1 VKSNYRYVLPEIQA
15 LLGSK
20 DLFAKAKGEPT
31 RFSYADA
38 LLALG
43 AQNPD
48 IVSLDADV
56 SKSMKTTMFAAKYP
70 ERSFNFGI
78 AEQNMMAAAA
88 GMATTGLVPFANTYA
103 VFASMRALDQV
114 RNSIHYPRLNVKI
127 AASHSGITPGPD
139 GVTHQAQED
148 LSIMRALAGSTVIA
162 PADPTSTRMAVHAA
176 AAYDG
181 PVYLSFTRDPVPVLY
196 DEGFP
201 FKIGKAVVVREGSDV
216 AIVANRDLVVQ
227 ALIAA
232 ELLAKKG
239 IQARVIDCHTLKPL
253 DERTILAAARDTGAV
268 VTAENNI
275 IFGGLGSAVAEL
287 LVEKLPTPMKR
298 IGVQD
303 TFAESGPYLEVIDKY
318 GLTARHIVKAV
329 NDVLR
334 RKPVPSPA
342 AVRKAK
348 PAAPA
353 ARKVAAKSNANRKSA
368 RTRKTP
374 RR

>member
-1 VKSNYRYVLPEIQA
+1 MKSNYRYVLPEIQA
-15 LLGSK
+15 LLAAK
-20 DLFAKAKGEPT
+20 DLFAKAKSEPT
-31 RFSYADA
+31 RYSYADA
-38 LLALG
+38 LLKLG
-43 AQNPD
+43 GQNPD
-48 IVSLDADV
+48 VVSLDADV
-56 SKSMKTTMFAAKYP
+56 SKSMKTTMFAARFP

-88 GMATTGLVPFANTYA
+88 GMATTGLIPFANTYA
-103 VFASMRALDQV
+103 VFASMRALDMV
-114 RNSIHYPRLNVKI
+114 RNSIHYPHLNVKI

-196 DEGFP
+196 DESFP
-201 FKIGKAVVVREGSDV
+201 FKIGKAVLVREGKDA
-216 AIVANRDLVVQ
+216 AIFANRDLVVQ

-232 ELLAKKG
+232 ERLAKMG
-239 IQARVIDCHTLKPL
+239 IDVRVIDCHTLKPL
-253 DERTILAAARDTGAV
+253 DERMVLKAARDTGAI

-275 IFGGLGSAVAEL
+275 IYGGLGSAVAEV
-287 LVEKLPTPMKR
+287 LVEQCPIPMKR
-298 IGVQD
+298 VGVGN

-329 NDVLR
+329 NDVLKRRPKAAVKAKSQAKPTAAPR
-334 RKPVPSPA
+334 RKTKKNPS
-342 AVRKAK
+342 RSK
-348 PAAPA
+348 
-353 ARKVAAKSNANRKSA
+353 R
-368 RTRKTP
+368 
-374 RR
+374 

>member
-1 VKSNYRYVLPEIQA
+1 MKSKYRYVLPEIQA
-15 LLGSK
+15 LLGAK

-43 AQNPD
+43 GLNPD
-48 IVSLDADV
+48 VVSLDADV

-88 GMATTGLVPFANTYA
+88 GMATTGLIPFANTYA

-148 LSIMRALAGSTVIA
+148 LSIMRSIAGSTVIA

-176 AAYDG
+176 AAYEG

-196 DEGFP
+196 DESFP
-201 FKIGKAVVVREGSDV
+201 FRIGKAVVVREGKDA

-232 ELLAKKG
+232 ELLARKG
-239 IQARVIDCHTLKPL
+239 IDVRVIDCHTLKPFDAQTVL
-253 DERTILAAARDTGAV
+253 KAARDTGAI

-275 IFGGLGSAVAEL
+275 IFGGLGSAVAEVL
-287 LVEKLPTPMKR
+287 AEKLPTPMQR
-298 IGVQD
+298 VGVQD
-303 TFAESGPYLEVIDKY
+303 TFAESGPYLDVIDKY

-329 NDVLR
+329 NAVLK
-334 RKPVPSPA
+334 RKPALEVKRRAKSPA
-342 AVRKAK
+342 QFKAK
-348 PAAPA
+348 VDS
-353 ARKVAAKSNANRKSA
+353 KKSKAKGN
-368 RTRKTP
+368 P
-374 RR
+374 RRSR

>member
-1 VKSNYRYVLPEIQA
+1 MKSKYRYVLPEIQA
-15 LLGSK
+15 LLASP
-20 DLFAKAKGEPT
+20 DLFAKARSEPT
-31 RFSYADA
+31 RYSYADA

-43 AQNPD
+43 EQNPEV
-48 IVSLDADV
+48 VSLDADV
-56 SKSMKTTMFAAKYP
+56 SKSMKTTLFAARFP

-88 GMATTGLVPFANTYA
+88 GMATTGLIPFANTYA
-103 VFASMRALDQV
+103 VFASMRALDMV

-148 LSIMRALAGSTVIA
+148 LSIMRSIAGATVIA

-181 PVYLSFTRDPVPVLY
+181 PVYLSFTRDPAPVLY
-196 DEGFP
+196 DDTFP
-201 FKIGKAVVVREGSDV
+201 FSIGKAVVVRQGTDATV
-216 AIVANRDLVVQ
+216 IANRDLVIQ

-232 ELLAKKG
+232 ELLARRG
-239 IQARVIDCHTLKPL
+239 TDVRVIDSHTLKPL
-253 DERTILAAARDTGAV
+253 DERAVLRAARETGAI

-287 LVEKLPTPMKR
+287 LVEKHPIPMKR
-298 IGVQD
+298 VGVKD

-329 NDVLR
+329 MQVLQR
-334 RKPVPSPA
+334 
-342 AVRKAK
+342 K
-348 PAAPA
+348 PAAKA
-353 ARKVAAKSNANRKSA
+353 ETKAKSR
-368 RTRKTP
+368 RLP